1 MAIFGSL
8 ATVQAQTTANDK
20 FASCFA
26 YLDDLF
32 RADSASATRLR
43 AISSGE
49 TQRIELAGGAFALEQ
64 VYHSKIR
71 ANGFFESH
79 RKYIDVQVVFE
90 GEEWIEVMDL
100 YRCTPRHPYD
110 AQRDL
115 LVYADAIGS
124 RLRIEAGDAAVFFP
138 VDVHMPGLCGDSG
151 PGLVRKSVIKIPVD
165 AR

>member
-8 ATVQAQTTANDK
+8 ATVQAQTTTTDK

-32 RADSASATRLR
+32 RADSASAKRMR
-43 AISSGE
+43 AIARGE

-64 VYHSKIR
+64 VYVSKLR

-79 RKYIDVQVVFE
+79 RTYIDVQVVLE
-90 GEEWIEVMDL
+90 GEEWMEVTDL
-100 YRCTPRHPYD
+100 HRCTVRDPYD
-110 AQRDL
+110 STRDL
-115 LVYADAIGS
+115 LIYADATGS
-124 RLRIEAGDAAVFFP
+124 RLRMTAGDAAVFFP
-138 VDVHMPGLCGDSG
+138 VDVHMPGLCGDTG